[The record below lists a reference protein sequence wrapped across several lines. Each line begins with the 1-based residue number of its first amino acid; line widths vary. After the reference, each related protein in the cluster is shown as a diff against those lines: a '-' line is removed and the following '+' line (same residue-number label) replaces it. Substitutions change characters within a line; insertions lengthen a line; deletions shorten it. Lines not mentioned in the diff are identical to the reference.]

1 MCVLGLLGIRHAPFP
16 NLCGGEKGTCIV
28 QEVDFF
34 FSLDFATCM
43 YMKPPYYAFL
53 GLHRPPLFPNLISTP
68 PNSTRDTNPN
78 QTTTVRNMM
87 NRKTT
92 SVLALVVVA
101 ALAGAAHAGFAN
113 CRSNRVA
120 GFDMYENVN
129 VAIEVCMLSSQ
140 NIAQSRV
147 TAHFGS
153 SHALWDVRPVPLIAS
168 D

>member
-1 MCVLGLLGIRHAPFP
+1 
-16 NLCGGEKGTCIV
+16 
-28 QEVDFF
+28 
-34 FSLDFATCM
+34 
-43 YMKPPYYAFL
+43 
-53 GLHRPPLFPNLISTP
+53 
-68 PNSTRDTNPN
+68 
-78 QTTTVRNMM
+78 MM